1 MGFNDQEIASAVVPA
16 ITSVSTPRR
25 EIGLTAARM
34 LVDELRGKSV
44 MDRCVNTGF
53 RIIERR
59 SKSETLRLPNS
70 EPGTPNSE
78 PRTFKGVAA
87 CELMRLAQMIASPA

>member
-78 PRTFKGVAA
+78 LRTPNLRRSRSLLIDAIGPR
-87 CELMRLAQMIASPA
+87 